1 MLLIQAET
9 LADFVGR
16 ILQAAGAAQPAAT
29 LVADSLVTSNL
40 AGHDSHGVVRVPQY
54 LDTIAAGQLT
64 PLAEPIVVQETA
76 AITLVDARHG
86 FGQVAARMA
95 MEKTIAKAQT
105 QGLAATGLFN
115 CNHIGRL
122 GEWVQLAAERGF
134 IGLAFCNGGR
144 PGGLVTPYGGS
155 GRALGTNPIAAAVPI
170 ADRPPVV
177 IDLSTSVVAEGKV
190 RVARNQGQA
199 IPEGWIQDAEGRP
212 STNPEDLYAG
222 GTLLPIAG
230 HKGYGLSL
238 LVELLGGMLT
248 GQSCP
253 GLPTYTS
260 LKNGVLFI
268 VLAIEP
274 FRSPEDF
281 LKDGSALCELVKNV
295 APAPGFDEVLLPG
308 EPEQRTSARRQA
320 EGIPVDETTWGQL
333 AAAAAKF
340 GVAVPTAYSTKNK
353 NQ

>member
-1 MLLIQAET
+1 
-9 LADFVGR
+9 
-16 ILQAAGAAQPAAT
+16 
-29 LVADSLVTSNL
+29 
-40 AGHDSHGVVRVPQY
+40 VVRIRQY
-54 LDTIAAGQLT
+54 LDTIEAGELKPT
-64 PLAEPIVVQETA
+64 AEPVIARETA
-76 AITLVDARHG
+76 AITMVDARHG
-86 FGQVAARMA
+86 FGQIAARFA
-95 MEKTIAKAQT
+95 MEKTIGKAQV

-122 GEWVQLAAERGF
+122 GEWVQLAADQGM

-177 IDLSTSVVAEGKV
+177 IDFSTSVVAEGKV
-190 RVARNQGQA
+190 RVARNKGQA
-199 IPEGWIQDAEGRP
+199 VPAGWIQDAKGRP

-222 GTLLPIAG
+222 GVLLPMAG

-253 GLPTYTS
+253 GLPTYTV

-268 VLAIEP
+268 VLTIEP

-281 LKDGSALCELVKNV
+281 LGDSSALCELLKSVT
-295 APAPGFDEVLLPG
+295 PTPGFDEVLLPG
-308 EPEQRTSARRQA
+308 EPEHHTAQRRQT
-320 EGIPVDETTWGQL
+320 EGIPIDETTWAQL
-333 AAAAAKF
+333 TSAAAEF
-340 GVAVPTAYSTKNK
+340 GVAIPNR
-353 NQ
+353 

>member
-1 MLLIQAET
+1 MQVIQAEI

-16 ILQAAGAAQPAAT
+16 ILQAAGATKQVAV
-29 LVADSLVTSNL
+29 LVANSLVKSNL
-40 AGHDSHGVVRVPQY
+40 VGHDSHGVVRVRQY
-54 LDTIAAGQLT
+54 LDTIAAGQLEPT
-64 PLAEPIVVQETA
+64 AEPLIAQETPT
-76 AITLVDARHG
+76 ITMIDARHG
-86 FGQVAARMA
+86 FGQLAARFA
-95 MEKTIAKAQT
+95 MEQTIAKAQL

-122 GEWVQLAAERGF
+122 GEWVQLAADQGL

-170 ADRPPVV
+170 AGRSPVV
-177 IDLSTSVVAEGKV
+177 IDFSTSVVAEGKV
-190 RVARNQGQA
+190 RVARNKGQA
-199 IPEGWIQDAEGRP
+199 LPAGWIQDAEGRP

-222 GTLLPIAG
+222 GTLLPMAG

-253 GLPTYTS
+253 GLPTYTV

-281 LKDGSALCELVKNV
+281 LKDSSMLCELVKSV
-295 APAPGFDEVLLPG
+295 TPAQGFEEVLLPG
-308 EPEQRTSARRQA
+308 EPEQRTATRRRA

-333 AAAAAKF
+333 SGAAAEL
-340 GVAVPTAYSTKNK
+340 GVGVPEL
-353 NQ
+353 

>member
-1 MLLIQAET
+1 MVLIQAET

-16 ILQAAGAAQPAAT
+16 ILQAAGGTKRVAL
-29 LVADSLVTSNL
+29 LVANSLVKSNL

-54 LDTIAAGQLT
+54 LDTIDAGELH
-64 PLAEPIVVQETA
+64 PLAEPIVVRETA
-76 AITLVDARHG
+76 TTTLVDAMHG
-86 FGQVAARMA
+86 FGQVAARFA
-95 MEKTIAKAQT
+95 MEKTIRKAQT

-122 GEWVQLAAERGF
+122 GEWVQLSADRELV
-134 IGLAFCNGGR
+134 GLAFCNGGR

-170 ADRPPVV
+170 AGRPPVI
-177 IDLSTSVVAEGKV
+177 IDFSTSVVAEGKV
-190 RVARNQGQA
+190 RVARNQGRP
-199 IPEGWIQDAEGRP
+199 IPVGWVQDTRGRP
-212 STNPEDLYAG
+212 STDPADLYAG

-248 GQSCP
+248 GQGCP
-253 GLPTYTS
+253 GLPGYTV

-281 LKDGSALCELVKNV
+281 LKDSSALCELVKSV
-295 APAPGFDEVLLPG
+295 TPAPGFDEVLLPG
-308 EPEQRTSARRQA
+308 EPEQRTAARRQA
-320 EGIPVDETTWGQL
+320 VGIPVDGTTWSQL
-333 AAAAAKF
+333 TTAAAEF
-340 GVAVPTAYSTKNK
+340 GVAVPDC
-353 NQ
+353 

>member
-1 MLLIQAET
+1 MPVIDPKT
-9 LADFVGR
+9 LADFSVR
-16 ILQAAGAAQPAAT
+16 ILQAAGATPAGAK
-29 LVADSLVTSNL
+29 LVAASLVESNL
-40 AGHDSHGVVRVPQY
+40 VGHDSHGVVRIRQY
-54 LDTIAAGQLT
+54 LDTMAAGELQPT
-64 PLAEPIVVQETA
+64 AEPAIARETA
-76 AITLVDARHG
+76 TITIVDAQHG
-86 FGQVAARMA
+86 FGQIAARFA
-95 MEKTIAKAQT
+95 IERTISKAQI

-122 GEWVQLAAERGF
+122 GEWVELAAGQGC
-134 IGLAFCNGGR
+134 ISLGFCNGGR

-170 ADRPPVV
+170 AGRPPVV
-177 IDLSTSVVAEGKV
+177 IDFSTSIVAEGKV
-190 RVARNQGQA
+190 RVARNKGQA
-199 IPEGWIQDAEGRP
+199 IPAGWIQDAQGRP

-253 GLPTYTS
+253 GMPDYAV

-268 VLAIEP
+268 VLAVEP

-281 LKDGSALCELVKNV
+281 LQDSSTLCEILKSVT
-295 APAPGFDEVLLPG
+295 PAPGFDEVLLPG
-308 EPEQRTSARRQA
+308 EPEQRTAARRRA
-320 EGIPVDETTWGQL
+320 EGIPIDETTWGQL
-333 AAAAAKF
+333 AGAAAEF
-340 GVAVPTAYSTKNK
+340 GVAVPDV
-353 NQ
+353 